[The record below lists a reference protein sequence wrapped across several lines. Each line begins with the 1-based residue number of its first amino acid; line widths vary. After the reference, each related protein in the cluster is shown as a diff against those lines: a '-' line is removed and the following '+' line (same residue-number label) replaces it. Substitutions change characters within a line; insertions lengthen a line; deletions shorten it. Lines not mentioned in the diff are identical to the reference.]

1 MKEELDKKQKEKE
14 QLLEKAAKGRQILLN
29 SQFTDQA
36 SVEKYRNET
45 RQHFED
51 HASAKAACN
60 KRSRSVGAFLLMFL
74 AMLGIGSSLFFL
86 LAPETGISL
95 LSSLAPRFLQ
105 LSPATLQL
113 PALLCGHTVPFAY
126 RSRMKMDRLQAVS
139 LMICIISPWRHIM

>member
-60 KRSRSVGAFLLMFL
+60 KAFQIRR
-74 AMLGIGSSLFFL
+74 GIFTDVPGNAWDRKQFV
-86 LAPETGISL
+86 
-95 LSSLAPRFLQ
+95 
-105 LSPATLQL
+105 L
-113 PALLCGHTVPFAY
+113 PAGPGNRDLPVIQSGSQIFTALTCHVTASGTFMRALRDSFPDCRDHVNKPQPPF
-126 RSRMKMDRLQAVS
+126 
-139 LMICIISPWRHIM
+139 